1 MYHKTELEL
10 LRERIPS
17 VDDNRLK
24 EMAVESASKA
34 ASFMPLD
41 KREESAAVSALTE
54 YRYIRLEMQNRT
66 GMDATIDDTKEIV
79 RPLLMALTESA
90 GSYVEAAKTRKDGV
104 HCQH

>member
-41 KREESAAVSALTE
+41 KSEESAAVSALTE

-66 GMDATIDDTKEIV
+66 GMDATIDETKEIV

-90 GSYVEAAKTRKDGV
+90 SSYVEAAKTRKDGV